1 VPWRRLYGGGR
12 RRNDGLKV
20 RVLIFLLPVFAL
32 GLVAA
37 AIGTAVVLRDS
48 EGAPASTTTPQ
59 APEVTPSPEGSALPR
74 LTPGQNVCQGLLH
87 VPDPSQPRA
96 FPAEYTQRRDV
107 LGFTILAMASVPAEA
122 LDVAVATVEDVFRL
136 EETRLPLVEA
146 GAYIVVADRGQRPQD
161 LPEFKCLV
169 EVYGEAFF
177 THVCGIADRADY
189 PVVTVNAADLLGE
202 RDGPCRGLNVL
213 YHELGHLV
221 HGWVLSPAEYL
232 DVRIYYQDAVDSGR
246 YGGGAYAMTNPGE
259 YFAEGTQAYFTRND
273 RLPRDAAW
281 LRENDPQ
288 LYGLL
293 QQYYG
298 KR

>member
-1 VPWRRLYGGGR
+1 
-12 RRNDGLKV
+12 LKV
-20 RVLIFLLPVFAL
+20 RILIVLLPVFAL
-32 GLVAA
+32 ALVGAA
-37 AIGTAVVLRDS
+37 VGTAVLVRD
-48 EGAPASTTTPQ
+48 
-59 APEVTPSPEGSALPR
+59 EGSTPPATAAATPTEEPTPTPDTGSTMPR

-87 VPDPSQPRA
+87 VPDPREPRT

-107 LGFTILAMASVPAEA
+107 LGFTILAMAGVPPEA
-122 LDVAVATVEDVFRL
+122 LDVAEATVRDVFKL

-161 LPEFKCLV
+161 LPEFNCLV
-169 EVYGEAFF
+169 EIYGEAFF

-221 HGWVLSPAEYL
+221 HGWALSPVEYL
-232 DVRIYYQDAVDSGR
+232 DVRIYYQDAVDSHR
-246 YGGGAYAMTNPGE
+246 YGSGAYAMKNPGE

-288 LYGLL
+288 LYALL
-293 QQYYG
+293 EQYYG
-298 KR
+298 PR